1 MNWKRTLFDL
11 VQTIKDYFH
20 ANIKGLKVSID
31 DIFNKYLKDL
41 TLEVDPRIGK
51 PGGPRYG
58 GRYLNTTTTIELPE
72 YNNGTPNYNRSLLC
86 HELLHFVK
94 SKSLIDIN
102 ENAIDE
108 MVTDLLTEK
117 ITGVNDYSGYYRLK
131 RFAKYVEQN
140 IEPLDFADFF
150 NNNLDAYIKRNS
162 IINLVKLYEKGEDI
176 VCGKE
181 AAEIEQE
188 VFKRVLFYHSDN
200 LLKESNDLKYVFENL
215 ANIESGKYFCD
226 NKNINRVAYTRV
238 LTILSNK
245 KGVRLPSDKI
255 SQNKICTLIDA
266 FRKYNIFYKQFPNL
280 QNIYC
285 LNRNG
290 VTVGFYVQNNNELY
304 FYTSVADKSKKQPV
318 SQTVKNDFYKALIG
332 KHSTD
337 IDIEQVDT
345 RFKQIEEIQS
355 IINEKGQATRQ
366 TKETNEKVSYELL
379 EDADFESLSKQL
391 QIAKNVSSS
400 TITLRTK
407 TNSLDLDCIDAL
419 SLINTFYLL
428 EINYG
433 QEAELVVSTS
443 TGDEFA
449 FGKIESKGEGA
460 VAKIDLG
467 ALIGFVDSWSIN
479 SKAINKYALLND
491 NSDSEEYNNNA

>member
-1 MNWKRTLFDL
+1 M
-11 VQTIKDYFH
+11 
-20 ANIKGLKVSID
+20 
-31 DIFNKYLKDL
+31 
-41 TLEVDPRIGK
+41 
-51 PGGPRYG
+51 
-58 GRYLNTTTTIELPE
+58 
-72 YNNGTPNYNRSLLC
+72 
-86 HELLHFVK
+86 
-94 SKSLIDIN
+94 
-102 ENAIDE
+102 
-108 MVTDLLTEK
+108 
-117 ITGVNDYSGYYRLK
+117 
-131 RFAKYVEQN
+131 
-140 IEPLDFADFF
+140 
-150 NNNLDAYIKRNS
+150 
-162 IINLVKLYEKGEDI
+162 
-176 VCGKE
+176 
-181 AAEIEQE
+181 
-188 VFKRVLFYHSDN
+188 
-200 LLKESNDLKYVFENL
+200 
-215 ANIESGKYFCD
+215 
-226 NKNINRVAYTRV
+226 
-238 LTILSNK
+238 
-245 KGVRLPSDKI
+245 
-255 SQNKICTLIDA
+255 
-266 FRKYNIFYKQFPNL
+266 
-280 QNIYC
+280 
-285 LNRNG
+285 
-290 VTVGFYVQNNNELY
+290 Y

-318 SQTVKNDFYKALIG
+318 SQTVKNDFNKALLG

-337 IDIEQVDT
+337 IEIEQVDT